1 MGIKIYNHKGEF
13 GVDIEEKGSMK
24 FYIEDMEE
32 HQIRKEAESAPH
44 REKRPEPDQQKE
56 KSPGPDQEEK
66 KSYGPDVT
74 DNIPKTTHGK
84 SQDEVIHRLYK
95 EIMAELQQETEEDI
109 VEVGGEIKQQVE
121 QEIEEMPAEEAEQKA
136 EEMPVGEAEREQ
148 EIEEMPVEDVDQEVE
163 ERYGQELD
171 NGLEQQLDE
180 ELDRELEQK
189 LEQQFEQEFK
199 KRLKQEL
206 EQELRA
212 RAEAEHRV
220 KPVSKDK
227 VNLEKP
233 QQTIIKSGKVSSK
246 DSDGKASEGKA
257 PRKHDDI
264 QRRKR
269 TSRLRG
275 TDKQSISMGTKRV
288 DNIKFEMN
296 KNGCFINGRPFD
308 PKNPPQGLAIAV
320 DQKTAKS

>member
-13 GVDIEEKGSMK
+13 GVDVEEKGSIR

-32 HQIRKEAESAPH
+32 HQIRKEAESALH
-44 REKRPEPDQQKE
+44 KEKRPESAPQKE
-56 KSPGPDQEEK
+56 KGPEPDQEKK

-74 DNIPKTTHGK
+74 DNIPKTTYGE
-84 SQDEVIHRLYK
+84 SQDEVMLRLYK

-109 VEVGGEIKQQVE
+109 MEVGGKIKQVE
-121 QEIEEMPAEEAEQKA
+121 QEIEEIPVKEAEPEVEEMPEEEVEQEVEEMPIEEAEQKA
-136 EEMPVGEAEREQ
+136 EEKL
-148 EIEEMPVEDVDQEVE
+148 DQEL
-163 ERYGQELD
+163 ER
-171 NGLEQQLDE
+171 QLDE
-180 ELDRELEQK
+180 ELDRELERK

-199 KRLKQEL
+199 ERLKQEI

-212 RAEAEHRV
+212 QAEAEHKV

-227 VNLEKP
+227 VNLKKP
-233 QQTIIKSGKVSSK
+233 QQTIVKSGKVSSK
-246 DSDGKASEGKA
+246 DTDGKASEGKA

-269 TSRLRG
+269 ITRLRG
-275 TDKQSISMGTKRV
+275 TDKQSVSMGTKMV